1 MSAMTRSLETATYM
15 ALLHDLLK
23 DAHEE
28 GIDPDEIMDGLI
40 CGFITVGINNRIEP
54 ESVFWELRQRWSTA
68 RELHA
73 SVVSSN

>member
-1 MSAMTRSLETATYM
+1 MSAMTRSLETAKYM

-54 ESVFWELRQRWSTA
+54 ESFFWELRQRWTTA